1 MAPAPSSAGD
11 WDDYDTTIAG
21 DTAFI
26 TGFNFVGGVPASD
39 DSMRFT
45 WGVYLPPSTTFAS
58 PTRIPLLSTSA
69 PLGLYGV
76 GNFGWTFTFTG
87 VVSIPDTGL
96 MGGLAYFQIDGPT
109 VADDVVWFRTGT
121 GALSVGNNDFCVGS
135 GNDGCTK
142 VQRFAF
148 WSPDPATISLL
159 AVGTL
164 LSRPCI
170 VPLRCMDIG

>member
-21 DTAFI
+21 DIAFI
-26 TGFNFVGGVPASD
+26 TGFQFIGGVPESD
-39 DSMRFT
+39 DNMRFT

-58 PTRIPLLSTSA
+58 RTRIPLLSTSA

-76 GNFGWTFTFTG
+76 GNFGWTFTITG

-135 GNDGCTK
+135 SNDGCTK

-164 LSRPCI
+164 LSAR
-170 VPLRCMDIG
+170 RKR